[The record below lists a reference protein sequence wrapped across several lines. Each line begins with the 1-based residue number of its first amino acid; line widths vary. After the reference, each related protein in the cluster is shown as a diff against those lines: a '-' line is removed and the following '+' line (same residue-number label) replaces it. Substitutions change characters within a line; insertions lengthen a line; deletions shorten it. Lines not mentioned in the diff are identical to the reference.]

1 MHSKIFQLSTEP
13 ISKEDYKT
21 ADDYVDTGFMQ
32 IADYTDDMDDE
43 DRESCID
50 WFSKYLASGA
60 ELKNGVL
67 EIKDKKKLLE
77 GQFQTFRKTAGL
89 LQYVSLD
96 DFCEPEF
103 SKGTEDLG
111 YLMYTLDAAYSDKY
125 GYYVDIDDYPAPL
138 SDFLR
143 RAHNGDRYY
152 IGAVIDYHF

>member
-60 ELKNGVL
+60 EIKNGVL

-89 LQYVSLD
+89 LQ
-96 DFCEPEF
+96 
-103 SKGTEDLG
+103 
-111 YLMYTLDAAYSDKY
+111 
-125 GYYVDIDDYPAPL
+125 
-138 SDFLR
+138 
-143 RAHNGDRYY
+143 
-152 IGAVIDYHF
+152 

>member
-50 WFSKYLASGA
+50 WFSKYLVSGA
-60 ELKNGVL
+60 EIKNGVL

-125 GYYVDIDDYPAPL
+125 GYYVDIDDYPVPL